1 MKMQDSK
8 NSDKKVL
15 KINFSGASS
24 TGKSTI
30 SEYCAKLYGEPYSPE
45 FIRELMIKR
54 GMVVTD
60 IQNEL
65 FLEALELQENDIKRK
80 EQEANKYL
88 FIDSGPLIFYLGN
101 KYSFGRDFPIL
112 KEKALAF
119 YKEQD
124 LVFVCD
130 KNIKFASL
138 ATRGDE
144 GTKDILHYEIL
155 KFLDEYSI
163 KYTMISGTVE
173 ERAEAVKKRIEEFEI
188 NQKSISVL
196 NAEAIENLPGSLR
209 LLAKAYFETD
219 ASYEQKQE
227 AIKRIFDA
235 YEYFNALKENKN
247 AEIYPNIKIIKELK
261 LLQENGAVNNELNI
275 QNTELFKKSNI
286 VRYSAGLGTFK
297 DLTQTPSMRKCN
309 SIQAKNI
316 RKKEKTNE

>member
-1 MKMQDSK
+1 MKIPD
-8 NSDKKVL
+8 DKIFNKQIL

-30 SEYCAKLYGEPYSPE
+30 SKYCAKLYGEPNVPE
-45 FIRELMIKR
+45 FIRELMLKR

-80 EQEANKYL
+80 QNEANKYL

-124 LVFVCD
+124 IVFVCD
-130 KNIKFASL
+130 KNIKFASHI
-138 ATRGDE
+138 TRGDE

-155 KFLDEYSI
+155 KFLDEHTI
-163 KYTMISGTVE
+163 KYTIISGTVE

-188 NQKSISVL
+188 NQKSISV
-196 NAEAIENLPGSLR
+196 S
-209 LLAKAYFETD
+209 
-219 ASYEQKQE
+219 
-227 AIKRIFDA
+227 
-235 YEYFNALKENKN
+235 
-247 AEIYPNIKIIKELK
+247 
-261 LLQENGAVNNELNI
+261 
-275 QNTELFKKSNI
+275 KKKYNFFQ
-286 VRYSAGLGTFK
+286 L
-297 DLTQTPSMRKCN
+297 
-309 SIQAKNI
+309 KNI
-316 RKKEKTNE
+316 RQKENE